1 MAMLEM
7 RGVFKTFFPG
17 TPDEV
22 RALRGMDL
30 TIEAGSFVVVIGTN
44 GSGKSTTLNA
54 VAGTFPVD
62 AGTIRLAEQDITRW
76 PEHRRARLI
85 GRVFQDPLAGTSPTL
100 SIAENLAL
108 AARRGMPRG
117 LRLAVSRGRTDE
129 FRDRVRPLGM
139 GLEDRLDNPIGSL
152 SGGQRQ
158 ALTLLMA
165 TYRRPEL
172 LLLDEHTAALD
183 PRSAEQVIRLTE
195 QVVRRQQLTTMMV
208 THSMAHAASLGDR
221 LVMVHQGRLIF
232 DVSGARKQRLRPN
245 DLLEKFEELRRSDQL
260 DETAAQLLR
269 EVYV

>member
-1 MAMLEM
+1 MALLEM
-7 RGVFKTFFPG
+7 RGVYKTFNAG

-22 RALRGMDL
+22 RALRGFDL
-30 TIEAGSFVVVIGTN
+30 TIEPGSFVVVIGTN

-54 VAGTFPVD
+54 VAGSFRID
-62 AGTIRLAEQDITRW
+62 AGTIRLAGREITGW
-76 PEHRRARLI
+76 PEHRRAKLI
-85 GRVFQDPLAGTSPTL
+85 GRVFQDPLAGTSPAL

-108 AARRGMPRG
+108 AAGRG
-117 LRLAVSRGRTDE
+117 LPHGLLRLVPRRRTAE
-129 FRDRVRPLGM
+129 LRDRVRPLGM
-139 GLEDRLDNPIGSL
+139 GLEDRLDNPIGTL

-183 PRSAEQVIRLTE
+183 PRSAEQVIRLTD

-208 THSMAHAASLGDR
+208 THSMAHAAALGDR

-232 DVSGARKQRLRPN
+232 DASGAAKLRLRPN
-245 DLLEKFEELRRSDQL
+245 DLIEKFEGLRRSDQL

>member
-1 MAMLEM
+1 MPMLAMH
-7 RGVFKTFFPG
+7 GVFKTFFPG

-22 RALRGMDL
+22 RALRGIDL
-30 TIEAGSFVVVIGTN
+30 SIEEGTFVVVIGTN

-62 AGTIRLAEQDITRW
+62 AGTIALAGRDITRW
-76 PEHRRARLI
+76 AEHRRAKLI
-85 GRVFQDPLAGTSPTL
+85 GRVFQDPLAGTAPGL

-108 AARRGMPRG
+108 AARRGLFRG
-117 LRLAVSRGRTDE
+117 LGRAVSRRRLAE
-129 FRDRVRPLGM
+129 FRERVQPLGM

-195 QVVRRQQLTTMMV
+195 QVVRRQRLTTMMV

-221 LVMVHQGRLIF
+221 LVMVHQGRVIF
-232 DVSGARKQRLRPN
+232 DASGAAKLRLRPH

>member
-1 MAMLEM
+1 MALLEM
-7 RGVFKTFFPG
+7 AGVTKTFNPG

-22 RALRGMDL
+22 RALRGFDL
-30 TIEAGSFVVVIGTN
+30 TIEPGSFVVVIGTN

-54 VAGTFPVD
+54 VAGTFRID
-62 AGTIRLAEQDITRW
+62 AGTIRLAGHELSGW
-76 PEHRRARLI
+76 PEHRRAKLI

-108 AARRGMPRG
+108 AAGRGLPRG
-117 LRLAVSRGRTDE
+117 LGRAVPRRRSTE

-183 PRSAEQVIRLTE
+183 PKSAEQVIRLTD
-195 QVVRRQQLTTMMV
+195 QVVRRHQLTTMMV

-232 DVSGARKQRLRPN
+232 DASGAAKQRLRPN

-260 DETAAQLLR
+260 DETAARLLR
-269 EVYV
+269 ELYV